1 MRKILFVEDDPNI
14 VEIFRESL
22 LREGFEVLVAGD
34 GIAAMKALH
43 QAGPDLVLLDLLMP
57 RFNGVDVLKFI
68 RTNPALRLAKVI
80 IYSNVS
86 RMADIA
92 LEAEALGADAF
103 VPKLTCTPE
112 QLINVVN
119 TLLCDGTDAG
129 EQL

>member
-1 MRKILFVEDDPNI
+1 MKNILFVEDDPNI

-43 QAGPDLVLLDLLMP
+43 QAQPDLIILDLLMP

-68 RTNPALRLAKVI
+68 RTNPALKQVKVI
-80 IYSNVS
+80 IFSNVA
-86 RMADIA
+86 RVADIA
-92 LEAEALGADAF
+92 LEAERIGADAF
-103 VPKLTCTPE
+103 LPKLTCTPE
-112 QLINVVN
+112 QLIYAIN
-119 TLLCDGTDAG
+119 TLLCDDTAVG